1 MTMEGYWAQH
11 RESFLASARQA
22 QDDQQLLSCYRMLM
36 EQMKME
42 ALAQFPHE
50 DVLRQQTALLFYE
63 AMQGAEM
70 LLAKGEPVV
79 VKGNEKA
86 GSRGGVR
93 LLALLKRP
101 ETSYVIFGVGLVL
114 SVLGG
119 RACWQFAPLFAAAVA
134 LLELKRRDAGGADDA
149 DGRAVSPLR
158 VEYLDGFIARQAK
171 LLDQHMADL
180 RLLLQ
185 DSLSPV
191 QEASLE
197 SSAQQLCQYV
207 WACANGEYPAETALD
222 AAQRTLRQ
230 NDMDWLEYT
239 PEKRAWFDVMPT
251 QRKSRMVYPAL
262 CRLSDGT
269 LVRKGQYIEGVQ
281 GQEEEKRK

>member
-50 DVLRQQTALLFYE
+50 DVMRQQTALLFYE

-79 VKGNEKA
+79 VKGKEKA
-86 GSRGGVR
+86 GPRGGVR
-93 LLALLKRP
+93 LLKRP
-101 ETSYVIFGVGLVL
+101 ETSYVILGAGLVM

-119 RACWQFAPLFAAAVA
+119 RACWQLAPLFAVA
-134 LLELKRRDAGGADDA
+134 LLLLELKRRDAGSADDT

-158 VEYLDGFIARQAK
+158 VEYLDGFIDRQAK
-171 LLDQHMADL
+171 LLDQHIADL

-197 SSAQQLCQYV
+197 SSTQQLCQYV

-222 AAQRTLRQ
+222 AAQRTLQQ
-230 NDMDWLEYT
+230 NDMAWLEYT
-239 PEKRAWFDVMPT
+239 PEKQAWFDVMPT
-251 QRKSRMVYPAL
+251 QRQSCMVYPAL

-281 GQEEEKRK
+281 RQEEEKRK